1 MWKLINN
8 LLNNN
13 KLNSIF
19 ENKNNNNFFKDL
31 VNMENFIG
39 YIVESSIEKNL
50 NSINYDFDDISD
62 TENYNMLIN
71 LELMLKKYLYENQN
85 LLNFNTGILSKFNKN
100 ININYNEELINYNLI
115 KCWVEEA
122 ISYFINNNNYIN
134 IELLI
139 KILDFFK
146 KSNVKYNNI
155 SSYDNELINN
165 FIYTNNLEE
174 EINKN
179 KNKFNNTLKKIFYG
193 LIKCKKFL
201 KSSFYSLII
210 FKIIGKIL
218 SNINTELINNTQYFE
233 RTLTNDNIDKDIDK
247 YSTYIIIEKDNLEF
261 IDTFLAMQQIV

>member
-1 MWKLINN
+1 MLRLINN

-13 KLNSIF
+13 KLNSKL
-19 ENKNNNNFFKDL
+19 ENKNNNNFFNDL

-39 YIVESSIEKNL
+39 YIIESSIEKNL
-50 NSINYDFDDISD
+50 NSINYNFDDISD

-100 ININYNEELINYNLI
+100 ININYNEELINYNLM

-122 ISYFINNNNYIN
+122 ISYFIDKNNYIN
-134 IELLI
+134 IELLK

-146 KSNVKYNNI
+146 KSNIKYNNI
-155 SSYDNELINN
+155 SSHDNELINN

-179 KNKFNNTLKKIFYG
+179 KNNFDKTIKKIFYG
-193 LIKCKKFL
+193 LIKNNKFL

-218 SNINTELINNTQYFE
+218 NNINTELVNNTQDSK
-233 RTLTNDNIDKDIDK
+233 RTLSNDDKDIDK
-247 YSTYIIIEKDNLEF
+247 YSTYIIIEKDNFEF
-261 IDTFLAMQQIV
+261 VDNLSAMQQIV